1 MKYLNEY
8 KTYALLPKEIRN
20 KSLLYHATT
29 LDSFEYILKE
39 NELYGTHGYDFGVA
53 TSRNKHYNFGNS
65 EDNEE
70 IMYNQGDV
78 QLILDKDK
86 IKNKYKTSAF
96 DWEQWKSTNSETGVY
111 NDYHQSEDKILTNN
125 IKNIKQYII
134 GIHIAKQEYLEDVL
148 EICRK
153 NNFFPEYIFDED
165 WNQLKLNE
173 NNITYNDLKTPFKTK
188 NTIIALYDQIDEIIA
203 EFEFYEK
210 TCIGSVYSHNLEEY
224 SVGPEISDSYHLTGE
239 KTFEEFYN
247 MIDNIL
253 DDYYCLVDI
262 DSSWFDFVDR
272 FFPEYYDGEIKRYN
286 KFLETDCTSIIKIFE
301 YDYRK
306 EEKRK
311 TFNL

>member
-8 KTYALLPKEIRN
+8 KTYALLPKELRN

-70 IMYNQGDV
+70 FMYNQGDV

-86 IKNKYKTSAF
+86 LKNKYKTSAF
-96 DWEQWKSTNSETGVY
+96 DWEEWKSTKSKTGIY

-134 GIHIAKQEYLEDVL
+134 GIHIAKHDYLEDVL
-148 EICRK
+148 KICK
-153 NNFFPEYIFDED
+153 ENNFSPEYIFDED
-165 WNQLKLNE
+165 WDQLNE
-173 NNITYNDLKTPFKTK
+173 NTYNDLKTPFKTK
-188 NTIIALYDQIDEIIA
+188 NTVIALYDQEYEIIA
-203 EFEFYEK
+203 EFEFYET
-210 TCIGSVYSHNLEEY
+210 TCIGLDYSPDLEEY
-224 SVGPEISDSYHLTGE
+224 SVGHEISDSYHLTGE
-239 KTFEEFYN
+239 KKFKDFYD
-247 MIDNIL
+247 MINNIL
-253 DDYYCLVDI
+253 VDYNCLVDI

-272 FFPEYYDGEIKRYN
+272 FFPEYYDEELKRHN
-286 KFLETDCTSIIKIFE
+286 KFLETDCSTIINDFE